1 MAVTEFIF
9 LGGYPICKVGGP
21 KLFNLKLRSV
31 DKSTEIV
38 AVFDHSSV
46 TMLVLLNNT
55 LAQQGQSPVLF
66 RRF

>member
-1 MAVTEFIF
+1 MAVTEFVF
-9 LGGYPICKVGGP
+9 LGGYLICKVGGP
-21 KLFNLKLRSV
+21 KLFKLRSV

-55 LAQQGQSPVLF
+55 LAQQGQFPVLF
-66 RRF
+66 RGF